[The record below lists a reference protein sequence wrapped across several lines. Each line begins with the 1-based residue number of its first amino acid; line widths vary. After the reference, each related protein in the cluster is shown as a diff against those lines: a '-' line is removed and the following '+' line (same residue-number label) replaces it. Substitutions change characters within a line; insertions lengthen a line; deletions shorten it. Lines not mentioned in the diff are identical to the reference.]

1 VTGAAPDGAGIPCG
15 PTAGPLPV
23 GFGVVLDPGTK
34 QLDEDILFGG
44 MPARVLRLSRTGRA
58 ALAEL
63 RAGPVRSDAAGR
75 LARKLTDTGLAHP
88 RPPELASRPDV
99 TVLIPVRDRAVLL
112 DRCLSA
118 LGGGYPVL
126 VVDDGSED
134 PGVIEAVAAAHGAT
148 LVRRAVNGGPGAARN
163 TGLLRVATD
172 LVAFLDSDCVPAPG
186 WIERLA
192 AHLAD
197 PAVAAAAP
205 RMVAVPAG
213 PDWAGRY
220 TTAACCLDL
229 GNAEARVVP
238 GTRVAYV
245 PTAALV
251 ARRAAL
257 VAGAGAG
264 DVFDPALRWGED
276 VDLVWRLH
284 AAGWRIRYDPA
295 ARVSHHEP
303 DGWAALLTRRFRYG
317 TSAAPL
323 ALRHPGRVPPLVLH
337 PWPALTVTG
346 LLAGSP
352 AMAGL
357 SFTGSVL
364 AMRRAVLRAGLPAR
378 GVVPAML
385 EGTRQ
390 TWLGIGRYACQYA
403 GAGRSSRG
411 AGWHEPGAALGT
423 ASGGR
428 VAAAGTAVDGLVR
441 PPQLAGPGPV
451 CARPHSRRRGLRHGG
466 VDGRAAGAQH
476 GPGPPGHR
484 LAPVP
489 LRRHQPSGTAPRR
502 STSPRGVA
510 SMITDIFGA
519 HGAAQKCP

>member
-1 VTGAAPDGAGIPCG
+1 MSRAGSSRHRAAHGSAARGGAAGNGAAAP
-15 PTAGPLPV
+15 PLPA
-23 GFGVVLDPGTK
+23 GFGVVIDAGTK

-44 MPARVLRLSRTGRA
+44 APARVLRLSRTGRA

-88 RPPELASRPDV
+88 RPPGLTSRPDV

-118 LGGGYPVL
+118 LGDSYPVL

-134 PGVIEAVAAAHGAT
+134 PGAVADVAAAHGAA
-148 LVRRAVNGGPGAARN
+148 LVRRPVNGGPGAARN
-163 TGLLRVATD
+163 TGLLTVATD
-172 LVAFLDSDCVPAPG
+172 VVAFLDSDCVPEPG

-213 PDWAGRY
+213 PSWACRY

-229 GNAEARVVP
+229 GDAEARVVP

-251 ARRAAL
+251 VRRAAL
-257 VAGAGAG
+257 VQGAGAG
-264 DVFDPALRWGED
+264 SVFDPALRWGED

-295 ARVSHHEP
+295 VRVSHHEP
-303 DGWAALLTRRFRYG
+303 NGWAALLARRFRYG
-317 TSAAPL
+317 SSAAPL
-323 ALRHPGRVPPLVLH
+323 ALRHPGQVPPLVLH
-337 PWPALTVTG
+337 PWPALTVAG

-352 AMAGL
+352 AVAGL
-357 SFTGSVL
+357 ELHRIGAGHAPGGAPSRDSRPWCGARDAQRDPADL
-364 AMRRAVLRAGLPAR
+364 AGHRPLCLPVR
-378 GVVPAML
+378 H
-385 EGTRQ
+385 
-390 TWLGIGRYACQYA
+390 A
-403 GAGRSSRG
+403 GAGRRARAAGRG
-411 AGWHEPGAALGT
+411 CPGA
-423 ASGGR
+423 R
-428 VAAAGTAVDGLVR
+428 
-441 PPQLAGPGPV
+441 AGPGGP
-451 CARPHSRRRGLRHGG
+451 RSRRLLL
-466 VDGRAAGAQH
+466 
-476 GPGPPGHR
+476 GPPLTAWSARRRSLDPVRYVLGHLADDVAYGTGVWAGVLR
-484 LAPVP
+484 ARSTAPVRP
-489 LRRHQPSGTAPRR
+489 VIAWHPFRADPANRSADRMRPR
-502 STSPRGVA
+502 P
-510 SMITDIFGA
+510 
-519 HGAAQKCP
+519 